1 MYRRINR
8 KKYRVFATDFETHN
22 DSESIAKQ
30 ETSIWL
36 ACLIDENSQLEDD
49 SIFSYSME

>member
-1 MYRRINR
+1 MERRINR

-22 DSESIAKQ
+22 DEESIAKQ

-36 ACLIDENSQLEDD
+36 ACLIDENSTLQDE
-49 SIFSYSME
+49 